1 MFCAAIAA
9 PDTKQL
15 LIGDLARFIQETPTD
30 RAFTDFY
37 DVRTADYGSVAFV
50 ARPVV
55 GGHFAALALTNG
67 SPLEGS

>member
-9 PDTKQL
+9 PETKQMF
-15 LIGDLARFIQETPTD
+15 ISDLAKFIRETPTN
-30 RAFTDFY
+30 RALTDFY
-37 DVRTADYGSVAFV
+37 DVRTADFGSGQFV

-67 SPLEGS
+67 SPLS